1 MRITDR
7 QWNRYISVLRELN
20 NKAAEDM
27 IRFMTDRNILK
38 MGNTYVLSTQ
48 ERNALIDF
56 AYALA
61 TKYGEGAAA
70 AAAEMYDAVAM
81 ASKANV
87 PPAEPAPTAT
97 YAEVAKAV
105 NGTLKEN
112 PEIVPSAVGRLVKS
126 AGVDTTIQNAIRD
139 RAYYAWIPRG
149 DTCAFCIMLASRG
162 WQPASMSDL
171 EDGHAK
177 HIHANCDCTY
187 MVRFGGNL
195 MVEGYDPSEYLSMY
209 NNADGT
215 RWQDKLNSM
224 RRDFYAENKDKINA
238 QKRSAYAKRVE
249 RNASAA
255 EETNIT

>member
-1 MRITDR
+1 MRITDK

-20 NKAAEDM
+20 NRAAEDM
-27 IRFMTDRNILK
+27 IKFMADLNVGRAYGNYILNEYDRK
-38 MGNTYVLSTQ
+38 
-48 ERNALIDF
+48 RLIDY

-87 PPAEPAPTAT
+87 PPAEPAKTAT
-97 YAEVAKAV
+97 YGEVAKAV

-112 PEIVPSAVGRLVKS
+112 PDIVPSAVGRLVKT
-126 AGVDTTIQNAIRD
+126 AGVDTTINNAIRD

-162 WQPASMSDL
+162 WQPASMSAV

-187 MVRFGGNL
+187 MVRFGDNL
-195 MVEGYDPSEYLSMY
+195 IVEGYDPKEYLGMY